1 MLSNMNIINKKSQSS
16 NEILVEEE
24 SSTKSISQNQTDLTT
39 QSKWKGEGRRMD
51 FVLRIEL
58 FFELRDSPF
67 LVVEKYFES

>member
-1 MLSNMNIINKKSQSS
+1 MNIINKKSQFS